1 MRKIEK
7 LSDITINDWLFIKS
21 LTGSEKEV
29 RKKLIEYFNLADLNI
44 SESDIFLTNLKDIL
58 ENKPEEMS
66 LTLKFKYD
74 GVEYGFIPN
83 LKEMKTGEWI
93 DSDDLNDNI
102 VELMSILYRPIV
114 KKGRWFWKNTYE
126 IEKYK
131 ESHDKFGDLP
141 VDIYLGAS
149 FFFLNLGKTLLE
161 ILNIYTLQLQIEV
174 VKKAGV
180 TSLPKPDLQN
190 NTTGTTYST
199 SQPMSSI

>member
-7 LSDITINDWLFIKS
+7 LSDITISDWIFIRS
-21 LTGSEKEV
+21 LQGSEKEI
-29 RKKLIEYFNLADLNI
+29 RKGLIEYFNLNDLNI
-44 SESDIFLTNLKDIL
+44 SETDIFLTNLKNIL
-58 ENKPEEMS
+58 ENKPEEMP
-66 LTLKFKYD
+66 LTLKFKYE

-93 DSDDLNDNI
+93 DSDDLGDNI
-102 VELMSILYRPIV
+102 IELMSILYRPIA
-114 KKGRWFWKNTYE
+114 KKGKWFWKDTYE

-161 ILNIYTLQLQIEV
+161 ISNIYTLRLQIEA
-174 VKKAGV
+174 VKKVEV
-180 TSLPKPDLQN
+180 TSQQKQDLLSN
-190 NTTGTTYST
+190 ITGTIYSI
-199 SQPMSSI
+199 SQPTKSI

>member
-58 ENKPEEMS
+58 ENKPEETS

-102 VELMSILYRPIV
+102 VELMSILYRPIT